1 MLDAWYALCAHL
13 PAPWPE
19 FRFLQHALLAV
30 LLLCPLLGLLG
41 TLAVGSRMAFFA
53 DAVAHASLTGLAL
66 GVLLGAASPLPVML
80 VFAACFAALLTLL
93 RRRSSA
99 STDTHIGICAA
110 GAVALGVVLL
120 SRGRGL
126 VQFTTFLTGDLLSI
140 TPAELALLTAAL
152 LTGLLVWLLC
162 FNRFLFAAFNPA
174 LARSRGSNLALLEFS
189 FSIMLAMLVTLALP
203 WVGLLVINA
212 LLIIPAAA
220 ARNLTRSMRG
230 YHLVAIAG
238 GTFCG
243 LAGLYLSLR
252 ADTATGATIALLAAF
267 WYFCTVP
274 FARRPR

>member
-13 PAPWPE
+13 PAPWAE

-41 TLAVGSRMAFFA
+41 TLAVGNRMAFFA

-80 VFAACFAALLTLL
+80 VFAAAFAALLTLL

-99 STDTHIGICAA
+99 STDTHISICAA
-110 GAVALGVVLL
+110 AAVALGLTLL

-126 VQFTTFLTGDLLSI
+126 QHFTAYLTGDLLSI
-140 TPAELALLTAAL
+140 TPGELLALAGAL
-152 LTGLLVWLLC
+152 FACLLVWLLC
-162 FNRFLFAAFNPA
+162 FNRFLLAAFNPA
-174 LARSRGSNLALLEFS
+174 LARSRGHRVALLEFA
-189 FSIMLAMLVTLALP
+189 FSIMLALLVTLALP

-230 YHLVAIAG
+230 YHLVAVAG
-238 GTFCG
+238 GLTCG
-243 LAGLYLSLR
+243 LAGLYLSFR
-252 ADTATGATIALLAAF
+252 ADTATGATIALLAAG
-267 WYFCTVP
+267 WYFLTVP
-274 FARRPR
+274 FARRPQ